1 MRARGVRRSLGFAA
15 WSEGARAPSSNQP
28 LLRAGGASDRIAP
41 FRMWFDWSNENGNES
56 TGPKERQPGRST
68 LAASPPHMRGIEM
81 DDVLRQAEALLRFSG
96 EVENRMAESGLG
108 GVTGVIE
115 RYVQLRQALDRLSQR
130 ELDWA
135 KGEVDRLIAT
145 LTAVADQLE
154 QLRAIKLAI
163 VDPN

>member
-1 MRARGVRRSLGFAA
+1 MWYFLSSGDGKPGTSVGGDSGHAAGATREIPHAVPAAKGF
-15 WSEGARAPSSNQP
+15 
-28 LLRAGGASDRIAP
+28 
-41 FRMWFDWSNENGNES
+41 
-56 TGPKERQPGRST
+56 
-68 LAASPPHMRGIEM
+68 EM

-96 EVENRMAESGLG
+96 EVENRMVESGLG

-115 RYVQLRQALDRLSQR
+115 RYIQLRQALDRLSQR

-145 LTAVADQLE
+145 LTEVAEQLE

-163 VDPN
+163 VDPS

>member
-1 MRARGVRRSLGFAA
+1 MWYYL
-15 WSEGARAPSSNQP
+15 SSSTNKSGP
-28 LLRAGGASDRIAP
+28 AEVSPNGHTSDFDIA
-41 FRMWFDWSNENGNES
+41 
-56 TGPKERQPGRST
+56 
-68 LAASPPHMRGIEM
+68 LPPQVPVSKGSEM

-135 KGEVDRLIAT
+135 KGEVDRLIET
-145 LTAVADQLE
+145 LTSVAEQLE

>member
-1 MRARGVRRSLGFAA
+1 MWYYLS
-15 WSEGARAPSSNQP
+15 
-28 LLRAGGASDRIAP
+28 AST
-41 FRMWFDWSNENGNES
+41 NENA
-56 TGPKERQPGRST
+56 TVD
-68 LAASPPHMRGIEM
+68 ASPIGRTSDLETPLTTSVPVSKGLEM

-145 LTAVADQLE
+145 LNSVAEQLE
-154 QLRAIKLAI
+154 QLRAIKMAI

>member
-1 MRARGVRRSLGFAA
+1 MWYYLSSSTDKDGTAVESPNGHVSDFEAPLTQGVPISKG
-15 WSEGARAPSSNQP
+15 S
-28 LLRAGGASDRIAP
+28 
-41 FRMWFDWSNENGNES
+41 
-56 TGPKERQPGRST
+56 
-68 LAASPPHMRGIEM
+68 EM

-135 KGEVDRLIAT
+135 KGEVDRLIET
-145 LTAVADQLE
+145 LTSVAEQLE

>member
-1 MRARGVRRSLGFAA
+1 MWYYL
-15 WSEGARAPSSNQP
+15 SSSTNRNGTTVESP
-28 LLRAGGASDRIAP
+28 NGRASDSETWLTPCVPVAKG
-41 FRMWFDWSNENGNES
+41 F
-56 TGPKERQPGRST
+56 
-68 LAASPPHMRGIEM
+68 EM

-145 LTAVADQLE
+145 LTAVAEQLE

>member
-1 MRARGVRRSLGFAA
+1 MWYYLSSSTNKNGTVAESQNGHAPDFETDRATPIPISKGS
-15 WSEGARAPSSNQP
+15 Q
-28 LLRAGGASDRIAP
+28 
-41 FRMWFDWSNENGNES
+41 
-56 TGPKERQPGRST
+56 
-68 LAASPPHMRGIEM
+68 M

-145 LTAVADQLE
+145 LTSVAEQLE

>member
-1 MRARGVRRSLGFAA
+1 MWYYL
-15 WSEGARAPSSNQP
+15 SS
-28 LLRAGGASDRIAP
+28 
-41 FRMWFDWSNENGNES
+41 S
-56 TGPKERQPGRST
+56 TNKSG
-68 LAASPPHMRGIEM
+68 LAAESANGRTSDFEVTLPAELPVSKGSQM

-145 LTAVADQLE
+145 LTSVAEQLE

>member
-1 MRARGVRRSLGFAA
+1 MGHHPR
-15 WSEGARAPSSNQP
+15 GARE
-28 LLRAGGASDRIAP
+28 
-41 FRMWFDWSNENGNES
+41 MWYSLC
-56 TGPKERQPGRST
+56 RST
-68 LAASPPHMRGIEM
+68 LAFDENPETCQASRVERAHGAPDSGSRSNHM

-96 EVENRMAESGLG
+96 EVESRMIESGLG
-108 GVTGVIE
+108 GVNGVIE

-145 LTAVADQLE
+145 LSGVASQLE

-163 VDPN
+163 VDQR

>member
-1 MRARGVRRSLGFAA
+1 MVAPHEHIRHDSGTTRMWYFLSANENQRGPR
-15 WSEGARAPSSNQP
+15 GASRPGPSSEP
-28 LLRAGGASDRIAP
+28 ATHLETSDLVAKGLI
-41 FRMWFDWSNENGNES
+41 ME
-56 TGPKERQPGRST
+56 
-68 LAASPPHMRGIEM
+68 
-81 DDVLRQAEALLRFSG
+81 DVLRQAEALLRFSG

-115 RYVQLRQALDRLSQR
+115 RYVELRQALDRLSQR

-145 LTAVADQLE
+145 LTTVAEQLE

>member
-1 MRARGVRRSLGFAA
+1 MWYVL
-15 WSEGARAPSSNQP
+15 SNQHKVAP
-28 LLRAGGASDRIAP
+28 PREPDARTSRAARHRVSYAP
-41 FRMWFDWSNENGNES
+41 DTRGFR
-56 TGPKERQPGRST
+56 
-68 LAASPPHMRGIEM
+68 M

-108 GVTGVIE
+108 GVNGVIE
-115 RYVQLRQALDRLSQR
+115 RYVQLREALDRLSQR

-145 LTAVADQLE
+145 LNGVAEQLE

-163 VDPN
+163 IDQS

>member
-1 MRARGVRRSLGFAA
+1 MWYYLSSSTNKSEAPAPSRNGHVPASTSAWKESRSLAKGF
-15 WSEGARAPSSNQP
+15 
-28 LLRAGGASDRIAP
+28 
-41 FRMWFDWSNENGNES
+41 
-56 TGPKERQPGRST
+56 
-68 LAASPPHMRGIEM
+68 EM

-145 LTAVADQLE
+145 LNTVAEQLE

>member
-1 MRARGVRRSLGFAA
+1 MWYFLSSQQNQSGPAVASSHG
-15 WSEGARAPSSNQP
+15 PSSQITTH
-28 LLRAGGASDRIAP
+28 LETSDPVAKGL
-41 FRMWFDWSNENGNES
+41 N
-56 TGPKERQPGRST
+56 
-68 LAASPPHMRGIEM
+68 M

-115 RYVQLRQALDRLSQR
+115 RYVELRQALDRLSQR

-145 LTAVADQLE
+145 LTTVAEQLE
-154 QLRAIKLAI
+154 QLRSIKLAI

>member
-1 MRARGVRRSLGFAA
+1 
-15 WSEGARAPSSNQP
+15 
-28 LLRAGGASDRIAP
+28 
-41 FRMWFDWSNENGNES
+41 MWYYLSAS
-56 TGPKERQPGRST
+56 TGKNGTTDESSSGHAPDLET
-68 LAASPPHMRGIEM
+68 ALAASVPISKGLEM

-145 LTAVADQLE
+145 LTSVAEQLE
-154 QLRAIKLAI
+154 QLRAIKMAI

>member
-1 MRARGVRRSLGFAA
+1 MWYYLSSSENRSGATVESPGDQEPGVEAKP
-15 WSEGARAPSSNQP
+15 EAPVP
-28 LLRAGGASDRIAP
+28 VTKGL
-41 FRMWFDWSNENGNES
+41 
-56 TGPKERQPGRST
+56 
-68 LAASPPHMRGIEM
+68 EM

-96 EVENRMAESGLG
+96 EVEKRMAASGLG
-108 GVTGVIE
+108 GVSGVIE

-145 LTAVADQLE
+145 LNEVAEQLE
-154 QLRAIKLAI
+154 QLRSIKLAI

>member
-1 MRARGVRRSLGFAA
+1 MWYYLS
-15 WSEGARAPSSNQP
+15 
-28 LLRAGGASDRIAP
+28 AST
-41 FRMWFDWSNENGNES
+41 NENA
-56 TGPKERQPGRST
+56 TVD
-68 LAASPPHMRGIEM
+68 ASPIGRTSDLETPLTTSVPVSKGLEM

-135 KGEVDRLIAT
+135 
-145 LTAVADQLE
+145 
-154 QLRAIKLAI
+154 
-163 VDPN
+163 

>member
-1 MRARGVRRSLGFAA
+1 MWYYFSSSMELDETTAGSGTTAAPQDGATLVPYAPTTKGF
-15 WSEGARAPSSNQP
+15 
-28 LLRAGGASDRIAP
+28 D
-41 FRMWFDWSNENGNES
+41 
-56 TGPKERQPGRST
+56 
-68 LAASPPHMRGIEM
+68 M

-96 EVENRMAESGLG
+96 EVENRMTESGLG
-108 GVTGVIE
+108 GVNGVIE
-115 RYVQLRQALDRLSQR
+115 RYLQLRQALDRLSQR

-145 LTAVADQLE
+145 LTTVSEQLE

>member
-1 MRARGVRRSLGFAA
+1 MWFF
-15 WSEGARAPSSNQP
+15 WSNQDGGDATGGP
-28 LLRAGGASDRIAP
+28 NGRVPDRAAP
-41 FRMWFDWSNENGNES
+41 
-56 TGPKERQPGRST
+56 
-68 LAASPPHMRGIEM
+68 ASPSRMKGIEM

-115 RYVQLRQALDRLSQR
+115 RYMQLREALDRLSQR

-145 LTAVADQLE
+145 LTSVAEQLE

-163 VDPN
+163 VDQG

>member
-1 MRARGVRRSLGFAA
+1 MWYYLS
-15 WSEGARAPSSNQP
+15 
-28 LLRAGGASDRIAP
+28 AST
-41 FRMWFDWSNENGNES
+41 NKNG
-56 TGPKERQPGRST
+56 TVD
-68 LAASPPHMRGIEM
+68 ASPNGRTSDFETPLTTSVPVSKGLEM

-145 LTAVADQLE
+145 LNSVAEQLE
-154 QLRAIKLAI
+154 QLRAIKMAI

>member
-1 MRARGVRRSLGFAA
+1 MSGTTVRPSNGRASGPGTQPT
-15 WSEGARAPSSNQP
+15 PSV
-28 LLRAGGASDRIAP
+28 A
-41 FRMWFDWSNENGNES
+41 
-56 TGPKERQPGRST
+56 
-68 LAASPPHMRGIEM
+68 LAKGLEM

-108 GVTGVIE
+108 GVAGVIE

-145 LTAVADQLE
+145 LTSVREQLE